1 MARVKFDSQE
11 DFVQHLVESKLS
23 GELHQITT
31 NITYA
36 HYQEYCR
43 ILLEAANDDHQISIG
58 INELMKRQ
66 DVYAKFIDSMGVTA
80 KSYVES
86 YVDDEL
92 AEAAYN
98 DYDTLLKDEILAY
111 KEEQRL
117 LRIEQ
122 EKKRAAMEAELNSA
136 NTIVMKSPESVKRAK
151 AILKAAGLL

>member
-1 MARVKFDSQE
+1 MARFKFDSQE

-23 GELHQITT
+23 GELYQITT

-43 ILLEAANDDHQISIG
+43 IVLEAANDNHKLSIG
-58 INELMKRQ
+58 INELMQRQ
-66 DVYAKFIDSMGVTA
+66 DVYAKFINSMGVTA
-80 KSYVES
+80 KSYIES

-122 EKKRAAMEAELNSA
+122 ERKREAIEAEYNSA